1 MLNPDGVVVGNYRS
15 DLQGKDPHRHYFADS
30 DCENHQNRALEVENL
45 RYFLNQKFTI
55 AERDRLKMF
64 LDIHGHSAD
73 NGIFI
78 YGPLPET
85 DKDRVYVERFS
96 KILDNCSPYFSIQ

>member
-1 MLNPDGVVVGNYRS
+1 
-15 DLQGKDPHRHYFADS
+15 
-30 DCENHQNRALEVENL
+30 
-45 RYFLNQKFTI
+45 
-55 AERDRLKMF
+55 MF